1 MVFILSSG
9 VFSTEINYTLIRQK
23 GIDAYNSG
31 NYKLALNYFS
41 QVPKSEHTLEMVIC
55 TANSLES
62 LGDVRSAVLL
72 LESLN
77 KRNVN
82 NYSAFY
88 NLGNIYLKSEVY
100 KNAIESYKL
109 STHLNGKF
117 APAYYNMGITYY
129 KLNDYN
135 KALFNFEK
143 AIRLNPSNKDY
154 IYNAGVCLERMG
166 NIKEANEYFKKAK

>member
-1 MVFILSSG
+1 MIFNFVTVG
-9 VFSTEINYTLIRQK
+9 YCAQPNYAMLRQQ
-23 GIDAYNSG
+23 GIEAYHNG
-31 NYKLALNYFS
+31 KYKQALEYFS
-41 QVPKSEHTLEMVIC
+41 QVPKDQHTLEMVIC
-55 TANSLES
+55 VANSLES

-100 KNAIESYKL
+100 KNAIDSYK
-109 STHLNGKF
+109 TCTYLNGKF

-129 KLNDYN
+129 KMNDYN